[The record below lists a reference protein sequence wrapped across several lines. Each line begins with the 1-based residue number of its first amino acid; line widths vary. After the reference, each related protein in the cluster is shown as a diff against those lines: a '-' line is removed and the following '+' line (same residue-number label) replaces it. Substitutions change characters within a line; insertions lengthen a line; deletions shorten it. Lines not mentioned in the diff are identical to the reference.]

1 MKIITEAMKK
11 EGWKLVNGTWVAP
24 AVEESSKEVSRILL
38 EEANKFGPGWEKAP
52 SVQPGQAAQVA
63 GWKQLGLSDAEAM
76 VAAGVVRPSPR
87 NEGGEQFKELR
98 SQLRATKRTTLIR
111 TEL

>member
-11 EGWKLVNGTWVAP
+11 EGGWRLVKGEWVQ
-24 AVEESSKEVSRILL
+24 ESSKEVARILL
-38 EEANKFGPGWEKAP
+38 EEADTFGPGWEKAP
-52 SVQPGQAAQVA
+52 IVQPEQAEQVA
-63 GWKQLGLSDAEAM
+63 GFKALGLSDAEAM

-98 SQLRATKRTTLIR
+98 GELRATKRTSLIR